1 MVNAAA
7 DASLPRQPTLGAPN
21 APRLISQRERALRTF
36 TSNRTAVI
44 GVVMILAIVFV
55 AIAAPLIA
63 PHDPL
68 DQSVSNRLAPPSAEY
83 LLGTDDKGRD
93 ILSRVIY
100 GARIA
105 LMVGFFSVALGGA
118 LGTAIGVIAGYFGGK
133 VESALMRLTD
143 IMLAFPDLITG
154 LLVLAVLG
162 PGLEKMILAIGLT
175 IAPRF
180 ARIAYGPTLAVKGKE
195 FIEAARSIGVKDA
208 RLLRVHILP
217 NVGGDLLVY
226 ASLWT
231 ASAIRLEASLSF
243 IGLGVAPPTPTWG
256 QMIREGTVHLSLVPW
271 YSLAPGL
278 ALLATV
284 FAFNL
289 VGDGLRDALDP
300 RSRT

>member
-1 MVNAAA
+1 
-7 DASLPRQPTLGAPN
+7 
-21 APRLISQRERALRTF
+21 
-36 TSNRTAVI
+36 
-44 GVVMILAIVFV
+44 
-55 AIAAPLIA
+55 
-63 PHDPL
+63 
-68 DQSVSNRLAPPSAEY
+68 
-83 LLGTDDKGRD
+83 
-93 ILSRVIY
+93 
-100 GARIA
+100 
-105 LMVGFFSVALGGA
+105 
-118 LGTAIGVIAGYFGGK
+118 
-133 VESALMRLTD
+133 MRLTD

-256 QMIREGTVHLSLVPW
+256 QMIREGTIHLSLVPW

-289 VGDGLRDALDP
+289 VGDGLRDVLDP
-300 RSRT
+300 KARA